1 MLGKNNFHLRRLREG
16 EKVTHYAI
24 KKLSVG
30 VASVAVG
37 SFILFGSSNAQA
49 AQVVASQTSTSA
61 PEASQGPEQAQAA
74 EVQASSS
81 VRIYLY
87 ANEFNLTII
96 DTALFYILEI

>member
-49 AQVVASQTSTSA
+49 AQVVASQTSASA

-81 VRIYLY
+81 SQ
-87 ANEFNLTII
+87 ES
-96 DTALFYILEI
+96 LESSSS

>member
-49 AQVVASQTSTSA
+49 AQVVASQASSSA
-61 PEASQGPEQAQAA
+61 PEAS
-74 EVQASSS
+74 
-81 VRIYLY
+81 
-87 ANEFNLTII
+87 LTHDLIDE
-96 DTALFYILEI
+96 DTASDRDIE

>member
-37 SFILFGSSNAQA
+37 SFILFGSS
-49 AQVVASQTSTSA
+49 
-61 PEASQGPEQAQAA
+61 
-74 EVQASSS
+74 
-81 VRIYLY
+81 
-87 ANEFNLTII
+87 
-96 DTALFYILEI
+96 